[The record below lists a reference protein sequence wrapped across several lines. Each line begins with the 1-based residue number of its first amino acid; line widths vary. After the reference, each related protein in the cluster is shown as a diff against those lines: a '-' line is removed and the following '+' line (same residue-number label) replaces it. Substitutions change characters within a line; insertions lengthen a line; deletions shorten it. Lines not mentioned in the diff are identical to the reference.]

1 MNQLQTNTV
10 EFPLEVRIA
19 NTSDVN
25 PIDEPA
31 DNRTLLMYGEKAAA
45 ILRNAPGVAMT
56 QTDWLNEAPQL
67 KLNIDPDRANFA
79 GLGNADIAR
88 TAQAAANGVQ
98 VSILQYGNKQI
109 PIVARVNE
117 DERATLSDVQNLYV
131 SASNGAQKIPIR
143 SVSNLWTGLNLKR
156 IRSQDQFTTLGVH
169 AWPSHG
175 VLTSQILKQVQPQ
188 LDELQ
193 PELHPGS
200 LLVI

>member
-1 MNQLQTNTV
+1 MALTKGLPGVQVMMNQLQTNTV

-19 NTSDVN
+19 NPSGVN

-45 ILRNAPGVAMT
+45 ILRHAPGVAMT

-88 TAQAAANGVQ
+88 TAQSAANAVQ

-109 PIVARVNE
+109 PIVARVTE
-117 DERATLSDVQNLYV
+117 DERATMSDVQNLYL
-131 SASNGAQKIPIR
+131 SPANGAPKIPTP
-143 SVSNLWTGLNLKR
+143 SLSNL
-156 IRSQDQFTTLGVH
+156 
-169 AWPSHG
+169 
-175 VLTSQILKQVQPQ
+175 
-188 LDELQ
+188 
-193 PELHPGS
+193 
-200 LLVI
+200 